1 VPDAHKEGIFEK
13 FYQVRR
19 HTRTRE
25 QGVGLGLAIA
35 RKIVEA
41 HGGRIW
47 VEDAGVRG
55 SRFQAVF
62 PGAVTAQG
70 GAAPVASAAPSGE
83 NGSQLVA
90 LDVGSEQSRSSI
102 G

>member
-19 HTRTRE
+19 RTRTKG

-47 VEDAGVRG
+47 VEDGAAGG

-62 PGAVTAQG
+62 PGVVLAPRARDVRAQP
-70 GAAPVASAAPSGE
+70 APVDESE
-83 NGSQLVA
+83 TRLVA
-90 LDVGSEQSRSSI
+90 GLDL
-102 G
+102 